1 MYLHACVCFHVCVC
15 ICCVLVYCSL
25 TDNITDKLKH
35 CHFDIFML
43 DLINIL

>member
-1 MYLHACVCFHVCVC
+1 MYLHTCVCVSMRVC
-15 ICCVLVYCSL
+15 ICRVLVYCSL
-25 TDNITDKLKH
+25 TDNISDKLKH